1 MTPRTILIA
10 TESTRGPAAEA
21 VSELSAAITARGIH
35 CETWCHE
42 IDGDS
47 PDLDGVDRI
56 VVLGGDGAM
65 MGILR
70 ALDFP
75 EIPLYGVNYGRVG
88 FLMNPR
94 LPADELAAMLAEG
107 PTIEQVFPVL
117 AADLHLHSGEAI
129 VDRAVNDFVLERASG
144 QTVHLRTYID
154 GVLLNLYSGDGLV
167 IATPGGSTAYSLA
180 AGGPVVHQSV
190 PGMLITPLYAH
201 RPVQFHSLQFPILL
215 PLSSRIRVEAEDL
228 EKRPIRFVAD
238 GATIE
243 GVQTIEIHDSGRPV
257 RLLRPADYGF
267 IDTLVN
273 KIIGRH
279 PASVRGETNRSATI
293 EGPRGGS

>member
-1 MTPRTILIA
+1 MTPRTILIT
-10 TESTRGPAAEA
+10 TESVRGSAAEA
-21 VSELSAAITARGIH
+21 VADLANALVERCIEVL
-35 CETWCHE
+35 TWCRE
-42 IDGDS
+42 AEGAP
-47 PDLDGVDRI
+47 PDLEAIDRI

-70 ALDFP
+70 ALTFP
-75 EIPLYGVNYGRVG
+75 TVPLYGVNHGRVG

-94 LPADELAAMLAEG
+94 LPAKQLAEVLVDG
-107 PTIEQVFPVL
+107 PTIEQTFPVL
-117 AADLHLHSGEAI
+117 TAQVKLRSGESA
-129 VDRAVNDFVLERASG
+129 VEHAVNDFVLERASG

-154 GVLLNLYSGDGLV
+154 GVLLNRYSGDGLV

-215 PLSSRIRVEAEDL
+215 PLSSRIRVEADDL
-228 EKRPIRFVAD
+228 DKRPIRLVAD
-238 GATIE
+238 GATLE
-243 GVQTIEIHDSGRPV
+243 GVEAIEIRDSGRPV

-273 KIIGRH
+273 KIIGRLN
-279 PASVRGETNRSATI
+279 STS
-293 EGPRGGS
+293 EGPKGES